1 MAKAPSLWEEAVQR
15 GDREPRTQRTRK
27 LSSAWRVCWR
37 KRMQHRG
44 MPLCM
49 RSQWKRT
56 LHSLLGRWTKGVE
69 PCAVKAACTVLNGER
84 EETGGGP
91 RLALTQPGF
100 RQQVSASVRPLKK
113 HMTKFTEL
121 LKGNLVDYAI
131 EYRVHA
137 TCRMFQRHIGAE
149 EVAFILSHGQVIEHY
164 DEDFPL
170 PSVLLNGRTAA
181 NRPLHVVVGINVD
194 EQKLVI
200 ITTYEPDT
208 LQWADNFSRRI
219 V

>member
-1 MAKAPSLWEEAVQR
+1 MATSCGTGFGKLTRVTSGGNLPPSEVIM
-15 GDREPRTQRTRK
+15 
-27 LSSAWRVCWR
+27 S
-37 KRMQHRG
+37 
-44 MPLCM
+44 
-49 RSQWKRT
+49 
-56 LHSLLGRWTKGVE
+56 
-69 PCAVKAACTVLNGER
+69 
-84 EETGGGP
+84 
-91 RLALTQPGF
+91 
-100 RQQVSASVRPLKK
+100 RPLKK

-137 TCRMFQRHIGAE
+137 TRRMFQRHIGAE
-149 EVAFILSHGQVIEHY
+149 EVAFILTHGQVIERY

-194 EQKLVI
+194 ERKLVI
-200 ITTYEPDT
+200 ITTFEPDA